1 MSTRFEAK
9 TTLLK
14 LNGEKFFVH
23 GTKERLLY
31 NLEDLLVSVGG
42 FMGLFVGLSLN
53 DVMDVLIDVVH
64 KMGIRIK
71 LA

>member
-1 MSTRFEAK
+1 M
-9 TTLLK
+9 K

-31 NLEDLLVSVGG
+31 NFEDLLVSVGG

-53 DVMDVLIDVVH
+53 DVMDVFIDIIH
-64 KMGIRIK
+64 MMGKRVQK
-71 LA
+71 AH